1 MCKAEAVGDSSPEAT
16 LPQSEAVPVKAFA
29 LSPDALLVTML
40 VEQARRFREAV
51 GARKQLLSAVE
62 RYYLDV
68 VSCQWRLDAIET
80 MLRSASVERSNDSE
94 QQELQC
100 CLAEIDAQRDAA
112 MGALEDRFNAY
123 SLGLIAPG
131 TGLVERFSVGEV
143 ERKQGAQR
151 LHQLVADAYD
161 EIGRESQEL
170 VQVAKAGGDTRQLLP
185 TIRRRQQFWQ
195 DQFEETWAAW
205 TGTTARMHNAG
216 EDAVRAW
223 LWLATAA
230 KWTERV
236 PTPSSAKGIADAIS
250 QLLEVESL
258 DALGLVGLDMA
269 VQGWQTGLPM
279 QSLKLDK
286 SEESMDSWQSMRFAL
301 LRSMLQRLAE
311 AGVPHDAES
320 SIPSKLSELGRL
332 KGVTLNEVGK

>member
-1 MCKAEAVGDSSPEAT
+1 MFKPEAGGDSSPEAT
-16 LPQSEAVPVKAFA
+16 PPQSEAVPVKAFA

-80 MLRSASVERSNDSE
+80 MLRAASGERSNDPE
-94 QQELQC
+94 QQALLC
-100 CLAEIDAQRDAA
+100 CLREIDAQRDAA
-112 MGALEDRFNAY
+112 AGALEERFDTY
-123 SLGLIAPG
+123 SLGIVAPG
-131 TGLVERFSVGEV
+131 TGLVERLTLGEA
-143 ERKQGAQR
+143 ERKQGSQR
-151 LHQLVADAYD
+151 LHQFVVDVYD

-195 DQFEETWAAW
+195 DQFEETWSAW
-205 TGTTARMHNAG
+205 TGATARMHNAG

-236 PTPSSAKGIADAIS
+236 PTPSSAKGLADAIS
-250 QLLEVESL
+250 QLLEVELL
-258 DALGLVGLDMA
+258 DSLGLVGLDTA
-269 VQGWQTGLPM
+269 VHGWQTGLPM
-279 QSLKLDK
+279 LDR
-286 SEESMDSWQSMRFAL
+286 SEESSDGWQSMRFAL
-301 LRSMLQRLAE
+301 LQSMLQRLAE
-311 AGVPHDAES
+311 AGVPHDAEL

-332 KGVTLNEVGK
+332 KGVMLSEAGN